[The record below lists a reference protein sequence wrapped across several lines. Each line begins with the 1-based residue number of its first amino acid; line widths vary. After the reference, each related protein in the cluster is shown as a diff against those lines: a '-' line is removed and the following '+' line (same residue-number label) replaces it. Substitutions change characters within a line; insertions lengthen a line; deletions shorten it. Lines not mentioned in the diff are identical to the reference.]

1 MPDDV
6 LVEIPFLLGQAGSK
20 FKRYRIVLA
29 FQQHSPNDDG
39 SEASR
44 FGKPKYFIYDP
55 LYPIE
60 IFFVVFVA
68 DCIGMR
74 AVMLGFIGSVDVVVG
89 GIPLRW

>member
-1 MPDDV
+1 
-6 LVEIPFLLGQAGSK
+6 
-20 FKRYRIVLA
+20 VLA
-29 FQQHSPNDDG
+29 FQQHGPNYDG

-68 DCIGMR
+68 ACIGTR
-74 AVMLGFIGSVDVVVG
+74 AVMLGFIGSLDVVVDA
-89 GIPLRW
+89 IPLRW